1 MPRAFSHFS
10 MAHKMSLLPAVS
22 VCGLCWIWNGHLHHW
37 EHQSPEYRRL
47 RKAVFAAFSSW
58 THWSQKKCPHCPP
71 KQKWQFPTNNHLS
84 IAVIDFNTQPAV
96 WESPS
101 VGRRHGRE
109 GKWEVSIRQ
118 ENGLTAGCIHTTLHV
133 NYVSMPGC
141 RLQLWERHYEPH
153 GGVSQEMLY
162 SPLSSIHKFKIV
174 KWRAVTSEK
183 LAERRSWDIQ
193 TQHDVPQFGCDKNG
207 VFASALIHFLFCFPS
222 SPWEWLFFFSFYF
235 SFTIFLMGSR

>member
-1 MPRAFSHFS
+1 
-10 MAHKMSLLPAVS
+10 MAISITENISPQNIGVLGRQCLRHSAAEPTGHRRNAPIVLQSRNDNSPQTITCPLL
-22 VCGLCWIWNGHLHHW
+22 L
-37 EHQSPEYRRL
+37 
-47 RKAVFAAFSSW
+47 
-58 THWSQKKCPHCPP
+58 
-71 KQKWQFPTNNHLS
+71 
-84 IAVIDFNTQPAV
+84 IDFNTQPAV

-193 TQHDVPQFGCDKNG
+193 RQHDVPQFGCDKNG

-235 SFTIFLMGSR
+235 SFTIFLMGSC